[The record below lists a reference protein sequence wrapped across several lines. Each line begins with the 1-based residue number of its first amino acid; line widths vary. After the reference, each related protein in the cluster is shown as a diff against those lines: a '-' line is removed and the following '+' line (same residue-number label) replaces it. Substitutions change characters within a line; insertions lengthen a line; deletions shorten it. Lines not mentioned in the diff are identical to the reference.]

1 MMSSNSTP
9 LSSNDSKQ
17 SEVITFPS
25 QAEEVTKEEIG
36 KWVDQLMEMPEPEV
50 SSSVFAHEGCNDLGD
65 PLTCVA
71 ERILSEEN
79 LRQNSTLFGKFKIF
93 DCTTSHFEKIPLLV
107 FTA

>member
-1 MMSSNSTP
+1 MTLNSTVVIFIQDY
-9 LSSNDSKQ
+9 LDKKELLIMNDESSQTASNFIAQRD
-17 SEVITFPS
+17 VISFPS
-25 QAEEVTKEEIG
+25 EAEEEVTKEEIG

-79 LRQNSTLFGKFKIF
+79 LR
-93 DCTTSHFEKIPLLV
+93 
-107 FTA
+107 